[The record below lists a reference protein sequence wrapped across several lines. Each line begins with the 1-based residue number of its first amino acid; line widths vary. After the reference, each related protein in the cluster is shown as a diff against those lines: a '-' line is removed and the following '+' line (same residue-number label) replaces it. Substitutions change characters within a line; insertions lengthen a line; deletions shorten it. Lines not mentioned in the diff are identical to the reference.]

1 MVKISSVVPMSSM
14 CQRGLFSDCSGLRR
28 KYFLPCCNLSGGHCP
43 TTRAFTGVVAE
54 VFRYWVHSFEEF
66 LLWWPCDL
74 HHTTRLPPER
84 SDKILLFWLE
94 EMMLL
99 KGCTSYNLR
108 IRCHSYWSEPILF
121 FTQRFICLLIE
132 CVRHSLH
139 WVCCVKCAEQWKL
152 PQFVILEVR
161 NKQGCSGARA
171 PPVAVDLSYLK
182 FLLDE
187 IRTTCLSQHYSIHVM
202 PV

>member
-28 KYFLPCCNLSGGHCP
+28 KYFLPCCNLLGGHCP

-54 VFRYWVHSFEEF
+54 VFRYWVHSVEEF

-74 HHTTRLPPER
+74 HHTILLPPER
-84 SDKILLFWLE
+84 
-94 EMMLL
+94 
-99 KGCTSYNLR
+99 YNLR

-121 FTQRFICLLIE
+121 FTQRFICVLIK

-139 WVCCVKCAEQWKL
+139 WVCCVKCGEQWKL
-152 PQFVILEVR
+152 LQFVILEVR

-187 IRTTCLSQHYSIHVM
+187 IRTTCLSQLYSIHVM